1 MCGIMGLLAEAGQQA
16 APVLLDGLRR
26 LEYRGYDSAGVATL
40 VNGHIVRRRAAGKLC
55 QLERSLQG
63 SPLAGN
69 IGIAHTRW
77 ATHGAPTEDN
87 AHPHATDRVAVV
99 HNGII
104 ENFRVLRRELIES
117 GCQFKSETDTE
128 VIPHLITRYLAQGL
142 APKVAAAEAI
152 KRLEGAYALVI
163 MFAGER
169 DLLLG
174 ARRGSPLV
182 VGVSGHTMYLASDA
196 MALAPFTQDIA
207 YLEDGDCVE
216 INGRGFKVCD
226 GAGAPAAREP
236 RRTTLTAVLGGKG
249 QYAHFMHKEIFE
261 QPATL
266 AQTLRRY
273 CSPAEKRVDLPE
285 LSRDLANLPK
295 LTMVA
300 CGSSYYA
307 CLVGKYWLEH
317 IAGLPVEVDL
327 ASEFRYRATPLP
339 RGGAALFVSQSGET
353 ADTLAAL
360 RHTRAHGQH
369 ILSVVNVA
377 ESSIARSSDVVFQ
390 TLAGPE
396 IGVAS
401 TKAFTAQLMA
411 LACFALAVGRERGVL
426 SPEHEAYLTAALL
439 RVPSLVED
447 VLAQES
453 AIRGLA
459 QTAHR
464 ADRMFYISR
473 GSCYPI
479 ALEGALKV
487 KEIAYLPAEGYPAGE
502 LKHGPIALVDE
513 HVPVVVLAPR
523 DALFDKTASN
533 LQEVAARRGQVVL
546 LSDAA
551 GVTAFREQAAA
562 ALVLPEMEPFVA
574 PIIYTVAV
582 QLLGYHIAV
591 LRGTDI
597 DQPRNLAKSV
607 TVE

>member
-1 MCGIMGLLAEAGQQA
+1 MCGIMGLLAEAGQRA

-26 LEYRGYDSAGVATL
+26 LEYRGYDSAGIATL
-40 VNGHIVRRRAAGKLC
+40 VNGHIVRRRAAGKLH
-55 QLERSLQG
+55 QLERSLQE

-87 AHPHATDRVAVV
+87 AHPHATNRVAVV

-104 ENFRVLRRELIES
+104 ENFRVLKRELIES

-128 VIPHLITRYLAQGL
+128 VIPHLITHYLAQGL

-163 MFAGER
+163 MFAGEH

-182 VGVSGHTMYLASDA
+182 VGVSAPAMYLASDA
-196 MALAPFTQDIA
+196 VALAPFTQDIV

-216 INGRGFKVCD
+216 ISSAGFKAFD
-226 GAGAPAAREP
+226 AAGAPAARES

-249 QYAHFMHKEIFE
+249 EYAHFMQKEIFE

-266 AQTLRRY
+266 AQTLGRY
-273 CSPAEKRVDLPE
+273 CSPTERRVDLPE
-285 LSRDLANLPK
+285 LSCDLASLPK

-339 RGGAALFVSQSGET
+339 RGGAALFLSQSGET

-360 RHTRAHGQH
+360 RHTRARGQH

-377 ESSIARSSDVVFQ
+377 ESSIARSSDVVLQ
-390 TLAGPE
+390 ILAGPE

-401 TKAFTAQLMA
+401 TKAFTAQLMV
-411 LACFALAVGRERGVL
+411 LACFALAVGRARGVL
-426 SPEHEAYLTAALL
+426 SPGHEAYLTAALF
-439 RVPSLVED
+439 RVPSLVKE
-447 VLAQES
+447 VLALQS
-453 AIRGLA
+453 AFGGIA
-459 QTAHR
+459 QTTHR
-464 ADRMFYISR
+464 AERMFYISR

-533 LQEVAARRGQVVL
+533 LQEVAARRGQVIL

-551 GVTAFREQAAA
+551 GAAALQEHVTA
-562 ALVLPEMEPFVA
+562 ALVLPEVEPFVA
-574 PIIYTVAV
+574 PIIYAVAV
-582 QLLGYHIAV
+582 QLIGYHIAA

>member
-1 MCGIMGLLAEAGQQA
+1 M
-16 APVLLDGLRR
+16 
-26 LEYRGYDSAGVATL
+26 
-40 VNGHIVRRRAAGKLC
+40 
-55 QLERSLQG
+55 
-63 SPLAGN
+63 
-69 IGIAHTRW
+69 
-77 ATHGAPTEDN
+77 
-87 AHPHATDRVAVV
+87 
-99 HNGII
+99 
-104 ENFRVLRRELIES
+104 
-117 GCQFKSETDTE
+117 
-128 VIPHLITRYLAQGL
+128 
-142 APKVAAAEAI
+142 AAAEAI

-163 MFAGER
+163 MFAGEP

-182 VGVSGHTMYLASDA
+182 VGVSGPATYLASDA
-196 MALAPFTQDIA
+196 IALVPFTRDIV
-207 YLEDGDCVE
+207 YLEEGDLAH
-216 INGRGFKVCD
+216 ISRRGFKVYD
-226 GAGAPAAREP
+226 AAGALAARQS
-236 RRTTLTAVLGGKG
+236 RRTTLTASPVGKG
-249 QYAHFMHKEIFE
+249 EYAHFMQKEIFE
-261 QPATL
+261 QPAVLT
-266 AQTLRRY
+266 QTLRRY
-273 CSPAEKRVDLPE
+273 RSPTAGHVELPK
-285 LSRDLANLPK
+285 LPFDLATLPK

-317 IAGLPVEVDL
+317 IAGVPVEVDV

-339 RGGAALFVSQSGET
+339 QGGAALFVSQSGET

-369 ILSVVNVA
+369 ILAVVNVA
-377 ESSIARSSDVVFQ
+377 ESSMARSSDVVFQ

-401 TKAFTAQLMA
+401 TKTFTAQLMV
-411 LACFALAVGRERGVL
+411 LACLTLAAARARGVL
-426 SPEHEAYLTAALL
+426 SPGHEAYLTAALL
-439 RVPSLVED
+439 QVPSLVTE

-453 AIRGLA
+453 ALRQLA
-459 QTAHR
+459 QTTHL

-502 LKHGPIALVDE
+502 LKHGPIALVDD

-523 DALFDKTASN
+523 DALFEKTASN
-533 LQEVAARRGQVVL
+533 LQEVAARRAHVIL
-546 LSDAA
+546 MSDATGTSA
-551 GVTAFREQAAA
+551 LQEHAAA
-562 ALVLPEMEPFVA
+562 VLVLPEVEPFVA
-574 PIIYTVAV
+574 PMIYAVAV
-582 QLLGYHIAV
+582 QLLGYYIAV